1 MRSNQKL
8 AAVALSGLLG
18 FTCVLAAGCG
28 SGDDSASPVL
38 EASAPV
44 PEAGKDGASSDGGKG
59 TPEAS
64 TDAPTSDA
72 PSSLTDAEAGSDAGS
87 SSTGDAEGGS
97 TDAAEGG

>member
-1 MRSNQKL
+1 MRSNQTF

-18 FTCVLAAGCG
+18 FACVLAAGCG

-38 EASAPV
+38 EASAPA
-44 PEAGKDGASSDGGKG
+44 PEAGKDGASSEGGKG

-64 TDAPTSDA
+64 TDAPTSA
-72 PSSLTDAEAGSDAGS
+72 SDAEAGSDAGS
-87 SSTGDAEGGS
+87 SSTGDAEGGA